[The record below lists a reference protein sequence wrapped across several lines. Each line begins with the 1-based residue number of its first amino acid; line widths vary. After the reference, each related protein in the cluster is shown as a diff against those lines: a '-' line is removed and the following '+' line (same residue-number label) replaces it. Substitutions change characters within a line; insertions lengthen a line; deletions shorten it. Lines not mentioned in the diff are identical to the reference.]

1 MAGRILLFK
10 MQNTC
15 YDSVNAI
22 VDSLALELNHRG
34 ILCDEINVSQDR
46 EKVLEQMNVIEQ
58 GKYDV
63 AI

>member
-1 MAGRILLFK
+1 